1 MLFAVFVSFDKHHF
15 FLRFSPFFVLN
26 QGSQSVDRRPPPP
39 RPADGQIFVGK
50 SYKPK
55 VNF

>member
-1 MLFAVFVSFDKHHF
+1 MLFAVFVGFDKYHF
-15 FLRFSPFFVLN
+15 FALFPRFPCRIKALGVSIAALPC
-26 QGSQSVDRRPPPP
+26 
-39 RPADGQIFVGK
+39 PADGQIFVGK